1 MSLQEIQSALSAFPG
16 VSGWTVCERRHQSHQ
31 RYRIF
36 GKVDSERTAALRTV
50 QITIHTRAEKD
61 GQPVQGEAG
70 FTLTGDATTV
80 SRAQLEAAVARATL
94 VANPPYMLPSSAK
107 AHDLPLADPRME
119 TDPWGIISDVEAQM
133 DQAAGDAVLCATEL
147 FADRQ
152 EITVLTSEKFSG
164 SYTTTELFSEF
175 VLLAEDG
182 KQSVECQSIC
192 RARRPQELA
201 MVDAVSRHARWA
213 ADRLQATLPPTGTF
227 SVVFGE
233 EALDTLFDTFVSH
246 AGGRA
251 RYEGW
256 SRLTEGKPLLNGVD
270 GEALTLTMDPTVA
283 WRMGSR
289 PFDPEGQMMKPVGL
303 IVDGVFQRRAA
314 SKRYAD
320 YLGIPATG
328 NGGNQ
333 VVASGPT
340 PLTELLQ
347 EGPVLH
353 ALRFS
358 TFHPNPVTGAFS
370 GELRTAYLHDGNGKV
385 RPICGGSVSGNVW
398 EAFKSARFS
407 QERAVR
413 AGYDGPAG
421 VRLGGITVAGQA

>member
-1 MSLQEIQSALSAFPG
+1 MSLKEIQSALVGVPG
-16 VSGWTVCERRHQSHQ
+16 ISGWVICERHHTSHQ

-36 GKVDSERTAALRTV
+36 SKVDSERTARLRTV
-50 QITIHTRAEKD
+50 QVTIHTRAQKD

-70 FTLTGDATTV
+70 FTLTGDTAV
-80 SRAQLEAAVARATL
+80 SRARIEAAVARATL
-94 VANPPYMLPSSAK
+94 VANPPYVLPSNAK
-107 AHDLPLADPRME
+107 VHDLPLGDPRME

-152 EITVLTSEKFSG
+152 EISVLTSENFSG
-164 SYTTTELFSEF
+164 SYTATELFSEF

-192 RARRPQELA
+192 RARRPEELA
-201 MVDAVSRHARWA
+201 MTDAVSRHARWS

-233 EALDTLFDTFVSH
+233 EALDTLLDTFVSH

-256 SRLTEGKPLLNGVD
+256 SRLTEGKPLLD
-270 GEALTLTMDPTVA
+270 SISGEALTLTLDPTVP

-289 PFDPEGQMMKPVGL
+289 PFDPEGQVMTPAKL
-303 IVDGVFQRRAA
+303 IVDGVFQQRAA

-328 NGGNQ
+328 ASGNQ
-333 VVASGPT
+333 VVPSGPT
-340 PLTELLQ
+340 PLTQLLE
-347 EGPVLH
+347 EGPALH

-370 GELRTAYLHDGNGKV
+370 GELRTAYLHDGHGKV
-385 RPICGGSVSGNVW
+385 LPICGGSVSGNVW
-398 EAFKSARFS
+398 EAFKFARFS
-407 QERAVR
+407 RERAVR

-421 VRLGGITVAGQA
+421 IRLDGITVAGQA